1 MPYDGFSLLLSVL
14 IVKSNHVFGT
24 QNLLAFDKFNAK
36 LLGIRTKFSLWE
48 TTCSNVTIK
57 TPVLNHSHK
66 KRKDSLEK
74 RAVLLIYLLELEIYG
89 VAVQKIHKNSQKWCL
104 CKELLTENGFEAVLA
119 TLFSWLWCQR
129 FWSSSE
135 DLCRS
140 KRVSQM
146 FFVCYSLLNSQNM
159 SINNS
164 EKRLVTY

>member
-48 TTCSNVTIK
+48 TTCSNLTIK
-57 TPVLNHSHK
+57 TPVLNHNHK

-89 VAVQKIHKNSQKWCL
+89 VAVQRIHENSQKWCL

-119 TLFSWLWCQR
+119 SFCSHDYGANGFEAVQKIYADQKEYHKC
-129 FWSSSE
+129 SSY
-135 DLCRS
+135 
-140 KRVSQM
+140 VI
-146 FFVCYSLLNSQNM
+146 VC
-159 SINNS
+159 
-164 EKRLVTY
+164 